1 MIWLWR
7 LVRRR
12 QLERDLADEIEAHL
26 GERADELVMDGLSR
40 QEALVRARRE
50 FGNVTAIEERGRD
63 VWRWATIEN
72 LWADV
77 RYGARQLRGSPAF
90 SLATILTLALG
101 IGVNSAVFSVV
112 DAVLLRPL
120 PFPQPDRLVSVA
132 SRDIRGGPHPTDL
145 SYPTFFDF
153 RRDNRVFESMASFR
167 DAELTLTGR
176 GAALSLRAE
185 IVSHEFFHVLG
196 VPMAHGRG
204 FLAAEE
210 RAGARVAVLSHQ
222 IWTTAFGQ
230 DPALVGQSV
239 TVDGHPHQVVGIT
252 PAGFNFPFGR
262 PVDVWTPLA
271 RDAAAGTDEA
281 VTEQRGARMLGA
293 IARLAPGVSLD
304 QAQAGLDVVAGALA
318 RQYPD
323 SNKNLATT
331 YVRPALET
339 IVASAWQPILMLWG
353 AVGLVLLIACAN
365 VANMLL
371 ARTTDRER
379 ELGMRLAIGGSRA
392 RVIQQLLAENLLLA
406 ATGSG
411 AGVLMALVTLRLV
424 VVPFAAGHVP
434 RIEAVGLDMR
444 VLGFAVLLALLTAAA
459 CSVPPALRIW
469 RVDFVAMVGGRSR
482 GASDVHDRG
491 RGLLVVAQIAIG
503 LVLLSGAG
511 VLVSGFIRLLNR
523 DLGFEPRQLLT
534 FQVGLP
540 GARYSEDGRIAFIEQ
555 LVERLSS
562 VPGVTSAA
570 AAMPLPLEGDALGIA
585 FDLEDRPSP
594 PSQRPSSNL
603 AIVTPGYFRTIGTTI
618 VEGRDFARR
627 DDEHAPGVA
636 IVNQAFARRFF
647 PGVRAL
653 GKRFEPGAT
662 DRRGSLMREI
672 IGIVGNARQ
681 SPLGPEPEPIY
692 YLPLRQMTWGLRT
705 FLVRTTVPPMTL
717 ESSVRKVVASL
728 DKDVPVDEVN
738 AMEDLLVSSTSVPRF
753 AVTLMS
759 AFSIIAIVL
768 IATGVYGLLTYAVLR
783 RTRELGIRMALGA
796 TRRGVVALVLTR
808 AAKLTTTG
816 LLLGVVGSVAIAR
829 LFARV
834 FPESAEPGAVL
845 FPAAALI
852 VMATALLAA
861 FVPAS
866 RAAAIDPTE
875 ALRRE

>member
-1 MIWLWR
+1 MIWLSR

-90 SLATILTLALG
+90 SLATTLTLALG
-101 IGVNSAVFSVV
+101 IGANTAVFSVV

-153 RRDNRVFESMASFR
+153 RRDNRAFESMASFR

-239 TVDGHPHQVVGIT
+239 KVDGHPHQVVGIT

-491 RGLLVVAQIAIG
+491 PWAAGGCADCHRPRAVERCGRARLRFHPPAESRSRIRTSPTADISGRVAGRAIFRGRTDCLHRTARRTAVVGAWRNVGRGRDAAPARGRRAGHRLRSRGSAQSAVAASE
-503 LVLLSGAG
+503 LESGDRHA
-511 VLVSGFIRLLNR
+511 RLL
-523 DLGFEPRQLLT
+523 P
-534 FQVGLP
+534 
-540 GARYSEDGRIAFIEQ
+540 
-555 LVERLSS
+555 
-562 VPGVTSAA
+562 
-570 AAMPLPLEGDALGIA
+570 
-585 FDLEDRPSP
+585 
-594 PSQRPSSNL
+594 
-603 AIVTPGYFRTIGTTI
+603 
-618 VEGRDFARR
+618 
-627 DDEHAPGVA
+627 DDWHD
-636 IVNQAFARRFF
+636 
-647 PGVRAL
+647 
-653 GKRFEPGAT
+653 
-662 DRRGSLMREI
+662 DRRGSRFRE
-672 IGIVGNARQ
+672 ARRRARARNCD
-681 SPLGPEPEPIY
+681 
-692 YLPLRQMTWGLRT
+692 RQPGLRT
-705 FLVRTTVPPMTL
+705 TVLPGRTRTRETIRARRDRSSRVAHARDHRHRRQRPAVAAGARAGTNLLPSAAADDVGPADVPGANDGTPMTL

-845 FPAAALI
+845 FPAAAL
-852 VMATALLAA
+852 
-861 FVPAS
+861 S
-866 RAAAIDPTE
+866 
-875 ALRRE
+875 